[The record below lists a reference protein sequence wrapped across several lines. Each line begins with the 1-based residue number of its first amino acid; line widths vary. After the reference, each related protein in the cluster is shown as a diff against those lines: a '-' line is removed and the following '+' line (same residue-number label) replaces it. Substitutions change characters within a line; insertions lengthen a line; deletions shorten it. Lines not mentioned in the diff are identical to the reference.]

1 VESARPRDRQVVRSP
16 FVHIWYKHRALARL
30 KLKPQKREFYSLFSR
45 ASENTVQITQLLT
58 ELLETYPEDGS
69 DLIARIKEREHEG
82 DRLTSE
88 LVGLVNRTFVTPFD
102 RDDIFRLATVIDDIC
117 DLVDEASANLELYDV
132 RRVPERAR
140 EQGAVIHR
148 AAREL
153 AAAVHCLEGFR
164 DAERELRELRNL
176 EDEGDRLV
184 RLAVAELFRSGQDAI
199 SIIRWKDIH
208 EQLEEAIDAFQR
220 AADVLE
226 AVLVKNR

>member
-1 VESARPRDRQVVRSP
+1 LR
-16 FVHIWYKHRALARL
+16 
-30 KLKPQKREFYSLFSR
+30 LKPQKREFFDLFSR
-45 ASENTVQITQLLT
+45 ASRNTVEIAQLLT
-58 ELLETYPEDGS
+58 ELLDTYPEDGR
-69 DLIARIKEREHEG
+69 DLIARIKACEHEG
-82 DRLTSE
+82 DRLTSDV
-88 LVGLVNRTFVTPFD
+88 VGLVNRTFVTPFD

-132 RRVPERAR
+132 RNVPERAR

-148 AAREL
+148 AAQQLE
-153 AAAVHCLEGFR
+153 AAVRCLEGFK
-164 DAERELRELRNL
+164 DAERELRQLRDL

-208 EQLEEAIDAFQR
+208 EQLEEAVDAFQR